1 MSDDLI
7 RVKNASYARYEEL
20 LLQRDAVKK
29 EAFQHEREY
38 VRVFGDLILQ
48 IFRMKMDC
56 ICKKKA
62 IEYCRVFLNRGEAVD
77 PAALQEY
84 LLKEMEDYQ
93 KQLDDMVMDNE
104 AAKKADQISQVD
116 LLKIKRIYHRLVK
129 QIHPDINPLMNTNE
143 ELRDLWQR
151 LVTAY
156 NCNDLKEMEETE
168 ILIHAV
174 LEKLKLGTMEVEIPD
189 IDEKIEE
196 LEKEIK
202 KIRSVDPYQ
211 YKYLLMD
218 PDAVKEK
225 KEALRKE
232 LQDYEE
238 YSRQLQQMLD
248 ELE

>member
-20 LLQRDAVKK
+20 LMQRDLVKK
-29 EAFQHEREY
+29 DAFQYEREY
-38 VRVFGDLILQ
+38 VKTFGDLILKV
-48 IFRMKMDC
+48 FRMKMEC
-56 ICKKKA
+56 ICKKKT

-77 PAALQEY
+77 MAVLQAY
-84 LLKEMEDYQ
+84 LLKEMEEYQ
-93 KQLDDMVMDNE
+93 KQLDGMIRDNE
-104 AAKKADQISQVD
+104 AAKNSTTISQSE

-129 QIHPDINPLMNTNE
+129 QIHPDINPLTNTNE

-168 ILIHAV
+168 ILINSV
-174 LEKLKLGTMEVEIPD
+174 LEKLKLGTMEIEIPD

-196 LEKEIK
+196 LEAEIMQIK
-202 KIRSVDPYQ
+202 SVNPYQ

-218 PDAVKEK
+218 PDAVEQK

-232 LQDYEE
+232 LKDFEE
-238 YSRQLQQMLD
+238 YSQQLQQMLD

>member
-20 LLQRDAVKK
+20 LMQRDLVKK
-29 EAFQHEREY
+29 DAFQYEREY
-38 VRVFGDLILQ
+38 VKTFGDLILQ
-48 IFRMKMDC
+48 VFRMKMEC
-56 ICKKKA
+56 ICKKKT

-77 PAALQEY
+77 MAALQAY
-84 LLKEMEDYQ
+84 LLKEMEEYQ
-93 KQLDDMVMDNE
+93 KQLDGMIRDNE
-104 AAKKADQISQVD
+104 AAKNSTTISQSD

-129 QIHPDINPLMNTNE
+129 QIHPDINPLTSTNE

-168 ILIHAV
+168 ILINSV
-174 LEKLKLGTMEVEIPD
+174 LEKLKLGTMEIEIPD
-189 IDEKIEE
+189 IHEKIEG
-196 LEKEIK
+196 LEAEIMQIK
-202 KIRSVDPYQ
+202 SVNPYQ

-218 PDAVKEK
+218 PDAVEQK

-232 LQDYEE
+232 LKNFEE
-238 YSRQLQQMLD
+238 YSQQLQQMLD

>member
-20 LLQRDAVKK
+20 LMQRDLVKK
-29 EAFQHEREY
+29 DAFQYEREY
-38 VRVFGDLILQ
+38 VKTFGDLILQ
-48 IFRMKMDC
+48 VFQMKMEC
-56 ICKKKA
+56 ICKKKT

-77 PAALQEY
+77 MAALEAY
-84 LLKEMEDYQ
+84 LLKEMEEYQ
-93 KQLDDMVMDNE
+93 KQLDGMIRDNE
-104 AAKKADQISQVD
+104 AAKNSTTISQSE

-129 QIHPDINPLMNTNE
+129 QIHPDINPLTNTNE

-168 ILIHAV
+168 ILINSV
-174 LEKLKLGTMEVEIPD
+174 LEKLKLGTMEIEIPD

-196 LEKEIK
+196 LEAEIMQIK
-202 KIRSVDPYQ
+202 SVNPYQ
-211 YKYLLMD
+211 CKYLLMD
-218 PDAVKEK
+218 PDAVEQK

-232 LQDYEE
+232 LKDFEE
-238 YSRQLQQMLD
+238 YSHQLQQMLD